1 MTTTNA
7 APFSST
13 NVPAR
18 GARVTFSDRG
28 VRRSG
33 RVAAFNYY
41 FETCDAVYID
51 VDGGAVLQL
60 AWFATQDVR
69 PEGA

>member
-1 MTTTNA
+1 MTNTA
-7 APFSST
+7 AAFGSA

-18 GARVTFSDRG
+18 GARVTFDDRG

-33 RVAAFNYY
+33 HVAAFNYY

-69 PEGA
+69 PE